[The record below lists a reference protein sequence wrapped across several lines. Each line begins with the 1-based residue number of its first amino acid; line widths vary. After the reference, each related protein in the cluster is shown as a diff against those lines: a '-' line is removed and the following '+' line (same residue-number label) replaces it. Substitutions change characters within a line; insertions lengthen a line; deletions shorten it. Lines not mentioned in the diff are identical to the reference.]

1 MTAASWVSACI
12 LSTPLHSPLLLSCT
26 CVSIHSLPPSTP
38 RPAPRFSAHR
48 FYDDNW
54 ETVLLYQ
61 TVPVL
66 PDGLSHLPGCKKGGE
81 QRLFYMK
88 VVCGEQRGASLS
100 GGEQRGASLSGG
112 ELDRSNNKRRERGRK
127 GGWFTRPASGAVC
140 ACVGSHT
147 FTLSLWPS
155 VAPSPQ
161 RESPAMC
168 LSACSHRTSCMS
180 HLPTNL
186 SRHQDISKGLLCIS
200 CCDRAFLD
208 IVKSK
213 WWGDEQ
219 SYDEDTDI
227 RGAVAKAYQTCHYP
241 CDSYAVIFTPVVVLT
256 S

>member
-100 GGEQRGASLSGG
+100 GGE
-112 ELDRSNNKRRERGRK
+112 LDRSNNKRRERGRK

-168 LSACSHRTSCMS
+168 LPAHTEPAVCLTCPPISPAIRTSARVFCAS
-180 HLPTNL
+180 
-186 SRHQDISKGLLCIS
+186 
-200 CCDRAFLD
+200 A
-208 IVKSK
+208 
-213 WWGDEQ
+213 
-219 SYDEDTDI
+219 
-227 RGAVAKAYQTCHYP
+227 AVTEHFW
-241 CDSYAVIFTPVVVLT
+241 IL
-256 S
+256 